1 MNTKAIY
8 AAGAGIAAAAIAV
21 FFILGPGLS
30 PGPATNSTNATDNR
44 PQFVPPVV
52 AVKDIAATQVDGENA
67 QVKITFTV
75 ENPNNTTMLLENIH
89 YNINV
94 DGKRMTL
101 GDVGESPEGFLAS
114 QGSLFT
120 IVSGSTLTVSDTQT
134 AERNSAIAEEWDRM
148 VAGDATFVVDGTY
161 FYRLTAGNLDT
172 STGEQD
178 FSLTFP

>member
-30 PGPATNSTNATDNR
+30 LGPATNSTDSR
-44 PQFVPPVV
+44 PQLIPPVV
-52 AVKDIAATQVDGENA
+52 AIKDITATEGPDDSA
-67 QVKITFTV
+67 QVKVTFTV
-75 ENPNNTTMLLENIH
+75 ENPNNATLLLESIH

-94 DGKRMTL
+94 DGQRMTI
-101 GDVGESPEGFLAS
+101 GDVGERISDGGFLAS
-114 QGSLFT
+114 QSGIFT
-120 IVSGSTLTVSDTQT
+120 IVAGDTLSLSDTQT
-134 AERNSAIAEEWDRM
+134 AERNSAIAEAWDKM

-161 FYRLTAGNLDT
+161 FYRHTAANLDT